1 MNDDKVN
8 SFLTHADE
16 FAKPSDDMVDN
27 VSVDT
32 DNWTENETV
41 TSDHTKTLN
50 KIIIF
55 TPVHTFFL

>member
-50 KIIIF
+50 NKSLSNQQ
-55 TPVHTFFL
+55 TPKPS